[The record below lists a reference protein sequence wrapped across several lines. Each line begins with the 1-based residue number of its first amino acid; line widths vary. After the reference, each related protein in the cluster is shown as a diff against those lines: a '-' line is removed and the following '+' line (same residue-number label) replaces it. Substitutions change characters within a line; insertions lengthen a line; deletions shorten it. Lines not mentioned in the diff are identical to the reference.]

1 MNLFRNLLLWIALAL
16 AGALLAQLLLAQDPG
31 YVLVRWRGYDYTTTV
46 PKGAAVLFA
55 VAFAL
60 WLLWTLLSLPF
71 RAWGRHRDKRARAR
85 IGDGFDA
92 LHQGQYARAEKLLA
106 QAADDERVEAAARI
120 GASRAA
126 SERGDLAAARAQLDG
141 FADRHPA
148 SRAIAV
154 AELALRERR
163 ADDALAALDAPAAQ
177 PLPPRGLALRADAL
191 AASGQAA
198 QAYGLLGALRQQQAW
213 PDAALAERERAWA
226 ESSLREA
233 ADGNALA
240 ERWDAMPKALR
251 TEPAI
256 ASAYAGR
263 AVAFGWDDAALKSLE
278 QALDARWDDVL
289 ALRYAQLP
297 VGRIDERRAVLE
309 RWLKAHPSS
318 PALPLALARLSTA
331 NDQWPQAEAQLH
343 RALAQGAGT
352 DAWEA
357 LGDGYA
363 QAGDE
368 ARARQCYANALRAQ
382 RGEAV
387 QPLGVRDLQ
396 QQIADEAVFE
406 DRDEYGIPRLRG

>member
-31 YVLVRWRGYDYTTTV
+31 YVLVRWRGYDYTTSV
-46 PKGAAVLFA
+46 PKAAAMLFA
-55 VAFAL
+55 IAFAL

-71 RAWGRHRDKRARAR
+71 RAWGRHRDARTRAR

-92 LHQGQYARAEKLLA
+92 LHQGHYTRAEKLLA
-106 QAADDERVEAAARI
+106 QAAGDTRVEAAARI

-126 SERGDLAAARAQLDG
+126 RERGDYAAARAQLEG

-148 SRAIAV
+148 SRAIAT
-154 AELALRERR
+154 AALALREQRP
-163 ADDALAALDAPAAQ
+163 ADALIALDAPAAQ

-191 AASGQAA
+191 AASGDAA

-226 ESSLREA
+226 EASLRDA
-233 ADGNALA
+233 ADGNVLA

-256 ASAYAGR
+256 ASAYADR
-263 AVAFGWDDAALKSLE
+263 ALALGWDAAALKSVE
-278 QALDARWDDVL
+278 QALDARWDDAL
-289 ALRYAQLP
+289 ALRYAQWP
-297 VGRIDERRAVLE
+297 VGRIDERRAILE
-309 RWLKAHPSS
+309 RWIKAHPSS
-318 PALPLALARLSTA
+318 AALPLALAHLSAT
-331 NDQWPQAEAQLH
+331 NGQWPQAEAQLH
-343 RALAQGAGT
+343 RALAQGAGA

-363 QAGDE
+363 RAGDE
-368 ARARQCYANALRAQ
+368 AGARQCYANALRAQ
-382 RGEAV
+382 RGETV

-406 DRDEYGIPRLRG
+406 DRDEFGIPRLRG